1 MARIQKRLIPFSPIE
16 LIKTVETQESMLEKG
31 KKLDLSYLDAKI
43 DRIYRSQGSNDSEE
57 IQLEQKLPELNPL
70 ENE

>member
-1 MARIQKRLIPFSPIE
+1 LARIQKRLIPFSPIE